1 MSLNKTVLI
10 GLGGIIS
17 IAALFVVFS
26 NVSVDA
32 TLSSEPFAQ
41 EQTADTPRDDNSE
54 LSINYVSKETPK
66 EIVPKKSNEKKKI
79 EREKY
84 LESKTYD
91 KSKKFEIALINK
103 NQDLSKTTRGFTTLQ
118 GTIEGKSFFLKVPK
132 HLIEEGSGVT
142 KLRVTNL
149 QTKEVA
155 TVSAAFID
163 DMQNPKIK
171 QKIDIASLDD
181 IENFT
186 QTQVE
191 AIVPP
196 RPGEHIN

>member
-1 MSLNKTVLI
+1 MNKTVLI
-10 GLGGIIS
+10 GLGGIVS

-32 TLSSEPFAQ
+32 TLSSEPFVQ
-41 EQTADTPRDDNSE
+41 EQVTDTPRAENSE
-54 LSINYVSKETPK
+54 LSINYVAKETPK
-66 EIVPKKSNEKKKI
+66 VDTSKNTKENKKKV
-79 EREKY
+79 REKY

-103 NQDLSKTTRGFTTLQ
+103 NQDLSNTTRGFTTLQ
-118 GTIEGKSFFLKVPK
+118 GTIEGEAFFLKVPK

-142 KLRVTNL
+142 ELRVTNL
-149 QTKEVA
+149 KTKEVS

-163 DMQNPKIK
+163 DMQNPRIK
-171 QKIDIASLDD
+171 QKIDIESLDD
-181 IENFT
+181 IENYT
-186 QTQVE
+186 QTPVE